1 MVKICPLMTR
11 KDSYQPCLA
20 NCALNANGVCALR
33 SISAVSNREA
43 DADQA
48 LRLALLKQLT
58 TRSR

>member
-1 MVKICPLMTR
+1 MVKTCPFMSRDGKLT
-11 KDSYQPCLA
+11 PCPA
-20 NCALNANGVCALR
+20 TCAMNHNGTCALAPNASVAK
-33 SISAVSNREA
+33 VTA